1 MIDITKGRYWDEGIE
16 LISGCTPCSPGCDHC
31 WSAAQAQRFGGSK
44 LIDEEGCPHIVE
56 NGKFTGEI
64 TTYPDR
70 LKRFNTRK
78 PKVFSLWNDLFHEAV
93 SGDFIGEVFSE
104 IDIFPQ
110 NTYLILTKRVKRAS
124 WIMDWIGTSDD
135 APVLQ
140 GFPFNNVYFGLTVC
154 NQQEADEKIP
164 IFLRIPG
171 KKYLSLEPLL
181 APVSLWHFCDFGK
194 CFDAVILGGE
204 TGHGARPMN
213 PDWAISVVRQ
223 CKAAG
228 VPIFVKQIHI
238 NGKPS
243 KDMSEWPEEL
253 RVRELPWH

>member
-1 MIDITKGRYWDEGIE
+1 MIDITKGRYWDEGIT
-16 LISGCTPCSPGCDHC
+16 LVDGCTPCSPGCDHC
-31 WSAAQAQRFGGSK
+31 WSAAQTQRFGGSK
-44 LIDEEGCPHIVE
+44 LVDEEGCPHIVE

-64 TTYPDR
+64 VTHPDR

-93 SGDFIGEVFSE
+93 PDNFIHEVYFDMMRFSK
-104 IDIFPQ
+104 
-110 NTYLILTKRVKRAS
+110 NTYLILTKRPQHVVDNYK
-124 WIMDWIGTSDD
+124 
-135 APVLQ
+135 
-140 GFPFNNVYFGLTVC
+140 NVSYLIDPQNHTWHGLTVC